1 MLISKQKQRK
11 DFIMKLLHTMIRVKN
26 IEKSL
31 DFYTKLL
38 NMELSEKRRLEDCWL
53 YFLTDRE
60 SGQQIELTFNDETP
74 QSGYELG
81 SGFGHFAFGIDSM
94 DEFTKKL
101 NSLGYS
107 YLYEPFDL
115 NGKGSLIAFIKDPD
129 GYEIELIEK
138 VNW

>member
-1 MLISKQKQRK
+1 MR
-11 DFIMKLLHTMIRVKN
+11 LLHTMIRVKD

-31 DFYTKLL
+31 DFYKKLL
-38 NMELSEKRRLEDCWL
+38 GMELTEKRRLEDCWL

-74 QSGYELG
+74 QNGYEIG
-81 SGFGHFAFGIDSM
+81 SGFGHFAFCVDSM
-94 DEFTKKL
+94 DEFTQKL

-115 NGKGSLIAFIKDPD
+115 TGKGSKIAFIKDPD